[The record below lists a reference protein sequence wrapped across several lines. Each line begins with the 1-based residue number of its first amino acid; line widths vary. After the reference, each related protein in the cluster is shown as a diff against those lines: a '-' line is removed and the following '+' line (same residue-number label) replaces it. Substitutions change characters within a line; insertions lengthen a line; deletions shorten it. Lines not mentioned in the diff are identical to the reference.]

1 MRFKEILFLF
11 QIPEMLLSEMG
22 GEENYS
28 DKKRKEEKKKK
39 SGSILMKLI
48 LPGFC

>member
-1 MRFKEILFLF
+1 
-11 QIPEMLLSEMG
+11 MLLSEMG
-22 GEENYS
+22 GDERYI

-48 LPGFC
+48 LPGCY